1 MKLQLFAEGG
11 DGELIDTQQDVNT
24 RKFYGMDM
32 QERGLIDTQ
41 WDVNN
46 GGSRNKQEAV
56 KELIDTQWDVN

>member
-1 MKLQLFAEGG
+1 
-11 DGELIDTQQDVNT
+11 
-24 RKFYGMDM
+24 MDM

-56 KELIDTQWDVN
+56 KELIDT